1 MSSASPLINF
11 VPPMASIAQWH
22 WESPAEI
29 YRRKKDIVHAIRY
42 LLFAHQ
48 ILLHGK
54 ARHLRS
60 HT

>member
-1 MSSASPLINF
+1 
-11 VPPMASIAQWH
+11 VASIAQWH

-54 ARHLRS
+54 ARPTSFEVS
-60 HT
+60 HMNC